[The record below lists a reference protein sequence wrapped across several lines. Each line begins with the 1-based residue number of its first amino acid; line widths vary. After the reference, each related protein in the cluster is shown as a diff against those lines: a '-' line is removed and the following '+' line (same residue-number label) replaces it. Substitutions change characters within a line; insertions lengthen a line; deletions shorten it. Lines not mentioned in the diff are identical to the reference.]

1 MAKRPTTT
9 EIVAAITAA
18 GAEAGEAAEAA
29 ASIDEML
36 APSPDANAFLSEF
49 NNKIAQRWNDV
60 HGDRTI
66 YDRFRK
72 DADAPTLQAVAYRK
86 ISPVAFD
93 FGTDISTLGADE
105 QTEARKIPEIHSVL
119 MSINVTQRFKT
130 TTSEIEIGKIQ
141 SGQAIST
148 DDIIAN
154 LSASYA
160 DARTDD
166 FKTLVDTKIKSNKTK
181 DEINAMASQDNIAD
195 FIQKIKEYTFR
206 FKEKRTDI
214 YNAYVDPTNSAAKAD
229 TKMYPD
235 DRPVCFIDPAKLY
248 AIEGDYYATLF
259 QLGQAVP
266 DVDFIPV
273 ADMTQNRFA
282 VLCDPRVIEWSRY
295 YFEIRAEQI
304 RGRES
309 GEMNVYLFT
318 KEIMGAWDVFNRVV
332 FKTAASG

>member
-1 MAKRPTTT
+1 MAKRPTTA

-18 GAEAGEAAEAA
+18 GAEATEAAEAA
-29 ASIDEML
+29 VNIDEML

-60 HGDRTI
+60 HGDTTI

-214 YNAYVDPTNSAAKAD
+214 YNAYTDPNNSAAKAD